1 MKIINPINPNAS
13 KNTRELLRYLQLLSA
28 SDYAACGAFN
38 FINKKKDG
46 CCNNYERIK
55 EKYGAPLLFST
66 YYPFIEESDGEFD
79 FAEANK
85 QIIDKYN
92 NGAIILM
99 HNQNEWA
106 DEICAKICGKD
117 GDRTDF
123 LMNFDSENP
132 DRNMEAYNFY
142 LKCRKYWADGL
153 EELKKAGVCVMY
165 RPFVEINNAF
175 FFGSY
180 TESEK
185 GISSFKR
192 IWKQLAY
199 YLFTERGLDNVL
211 LTFSPSA
218 AANDGRSDLY
228 YPGDNLVDVIA
239 PTAYSMP
246 WVERDTPEGFYEK
259 AWHYSRH
266 SGLCPDKPFGFAEL
280 GVDLGQDENASDY
293 GKGDWAK
300 LADLKEKC
308 PRMGFFCLWVED
320 NGLISK
326 TSINVEDFIN
336 KKSWIKL

>member
-38 FINKKKDG
+38 FISKKKDG

-106 DEICAKICGKD
+106 DEICAKICGDD

-165 RPFVEINNAF
+165 RPFVEMNNAF

-185 GISSFKR
+185 GTASFKR
-192 IWKQLAY
+192 IWKQLAD
-199 YLFTERGLDNVL
+199 YLFAERGLDNIL
-211 LTFSPSA
+211 LTFSPSSPS
-218 AANDGRSDLY
+218 NGGRSDLY
-228 YPGDNLVDVIA
+228 YPGDGLVDVVA

-300 LADLKEKC
+300 LVDVKEKC

-320 NGLISK
+320 NGLVSK
-326 TSINVEDFIN
+326 TSMNAAEFIN